1 MRSAQYKKVGNTTE
15 DNILFLEAQQR
26 LQQADT
32 KTLTQEEVLKD
43 LGLTQTDLDQIEVTL
58 EK

>member
-32 KTLTQEEVLKD
+32 KLLTQEEVLKD
-43 LGLTQTDLDQIEVTL
+43 LGLTQKDVDQIEVTL